1 MSAALKSVYV
11 DMPQGIST
19 RAFLR
24 GEDAILGLPELLQ
37 ANFPGKTPWIVA
49 DDNTW
54 KVAGEKAFQLLKDAG
69 MNPAEPHIYPGTPR
83 LHPDYALAEKLA
95 AEMPENVVPVAV
107 GSGVIN
113 DIVKTVGGI
122 NNVPYCCVATACS
135 VDGYTAAGSA
145 MTVNGSKKTVPCP
158 APYAICA
165 DTSIL
170 ATAPGEMFASG
181 YADLLA
187 KVPAGADWLIAD
199 ALGEDPIRKDV
210 WALIQG
216 PLKDQVSDCTDMMK
230 IFTGLA
236 STGYAMQ
243 MMKDSR
249 PASGAEHLFSHI
261 WEMEGLQFKGEDV
274 SHGFKVGVG
283 TLASTLLLEY
293 IAEHDIKELAPRM
306 KPVPT
311 AEEREKEVDELLKR
325 NCYGPGPKETAMKK
339 FLSGEAGAKRR
350 EEIIAK
356 WDPLRTAIKDQIFS
370 SDKVRASLKAAK
382 CPAAPAEIGL
392 DMEQFT
398 HGILAAQLIRVR
410 YTSLDLLYEVGLL
423 EDAVSYVASHMEG

>member
-1 MSAALKSVYV
+1 MSAAVKSVYV

-19 RAFLR
+19 HSFLR
-24 GEDAILGLPELLQ
+24 GEDAILGLPQLLQ
-37 ANFPGKTPWIVA
+37 ENFPGKTPWIVA
-49 DDNTW
+49 DENTW
-54 KVAGEKAFQLLKDAG
+54 KAAGAKAFEFLKDAG
-69 MNPAEPHIYPGTPR
+69 MSPAEPHIYPGTPR

-95 AEMPENVVPVAV
+95 AEMPENTVPVAV

-113 DIVKTVGGI
+113 DMVKTAAGI
-122 NNVPYCCVATACS
+122 NNVTYCCVATACS

-170 ATAPGEMFASG
+170 ATAPGDMFASG

-199 ALGEDPIRKDV
+199 ALGEAPVRKDV

-216 PLKDQVSDCTDMMK
+216 PLKDQVSDSSNMMK

-249 PASGAEHLFSHI
+249 PASGAEHLFSHV
-261 WEMEGLQFKGEDV
+261 WEMEGLQLNGEDI

-293 IAEHDIKELAPRM
+293 IAEHDIKELMPRM

-311 AEEREKEVDELLKR
+311 IEERQKEVDELLKR
-325 NCYGPGPKETAMKK
+325 GCYGSGPRQTAMQK
-339 FLSGEAGAKRR
+339 LLTGEAGAKRR
-350 EEIIAK
+350 EEILAK
-356 WDPLRTAIKDQIFS
+356 WSELGTRIKGQIFS
-370 SDKVRASLKAAK
+370 SDKIRTCLRTAK
-382 CPAAPAEIGL
+382 CPALPSEIGL

-398 HGILAAQLIRVR
+398 HGILTAQLIRIR
-410 YTSLDLLYEVGLL
+410 YTCLDLLFEAGLL
-423 EDAVSYVASHMEG
+423 EDAVAYVAEHMKG